1 MSAVNALVDALNKD
15 KNLQKTMGDVR
26 LTMLGD
32 PESLCHVKQL
42 LPTGCLVLDWMTGGG
57 LPVGRITEIHGDEST
72 GKTLIASQ
80 VAALTQQNGG
90 IVMYI
95 DTEARIFM
103 EMMEEVGI
111 NKDELIYAAPNSIEQ
126 VFTLIESTL
135 KQKIA
140 MGKAGELPEGT
151 PILVVWD
158 SIAATTAMA
167 EEAAGFDKMHIGVH
181 ARAISQGLRKIGRLM
196 AEANACGLFL
206 NQTRTK
212 IGVMFGD
219 DVATPGGKSVD
230 FYSSVRI
237 RLKHGGQIKDGNAV
251 VGMNTRA
258 KVIKSSVCVPFR
270 EADLPIFFGHGISDG
285 LAAYE
290 WLTEHGLIDVTGG
303 WGKISING
311 TEHKVQRNGNWLDV
325 FDDNYDAI
333 ADLIIK
339 EA

>member
-15 KNLQKTMGDVR
+15 KNLQKTLDGVKVS
-26 LTMLGD
+26 MLSD
-32 PESLCHVKQL
+32 PDNLCHVKTL

-57 LPVGRITEIHGDEST
+57 LPVGRFTEIHGDEST

-80 VAALTQQNGG
+80 VAALVQQNGG

-95 DTEARIFM
+95 DTEARIFL

-111 NKDELIYAAPNSIEQ
+111 NKDELIYAAPDTIEQ
-126 VFTLIESTL
+126 VFMLIESTL
-135 KQKIA
+135 KHKIA
-140 MGKAGELPEGT
+140 MEEAGTVAKNT
-151 PILVVWD
+151 PMLVVWD

-167 EEAAGFDKMHIGVH
+167 EEAAGIEQHHIGIH
-181 ARAISQGLRKIGRLM
+181 ARKIGQGMRKIGRLL

-270 EADLPIFFGHGISDG
+270 EAELPIFFGHGISDG

-290 WLTEHGLIDVTGG
+290 WLTEHGLIEVTGG
-303 WGKISING
+303 WGKITING
-311 TEHKVQRNGNWLDV
+311 TEHKIQRNGNWLDV